1 LVALGVVAACYCFL
15 RLADVIAALV
25 VIRIMIQFLVQ
36 AVGFIV
42 LRIRRPD
49 MPRPFHMW
57 LYPVPA
63 LLAIAGFVFIL
74 INRPD
79 FQQQVRYAMVILIVG
94 IVIYLVRAARRHE
107 WPFGT
112 EARAMVEEAPGQSG

>member
-1 LVALGVVAACYCFL
+1 
-15 RLADVIAALV
+15 
-25 VIRIMIQFLVQ
+25 MIQFLVQ

-42 LRIRRPD
+42 LRVRRPD

-57 LYPVPA
+57 LYPLPA

-74 INRPD
+74 VNRPD
-79 FQQQVRYAMVILIVG
+79 FQRQVRYAMVILIVG
-94 IVIYLVRAARRHE
+94 IVIYLVRAARRRE

-112 EARAMVEEAPGQSG
+112 ATRVIAGEAPGASG